1 MLSSAGLNSPQ
12 RRSALL
18 LAAVPLA
25 ALAVSLLLAFAS
37 ATAPRPD
44 ANGDGA
50 RRTTAERR
58 SSTQARET
66 TAETPIAA
74 PAAQPPP
81 SLVDQPP
88 LLWALLAP
96 WAFAVDA
103 IAVLGLA
110 AVLIVRYN
118 ARRRRGARM

>member
-1 MLSSAGLNSPQ
+1 LHSPQ
-12 RRSALL
+12 LRSPLW
-18 LAAVPLA
+18 LAAVALA

-37 ATAPRPD
+37 VTAPRPD

-50 RRTTAERR
+50 RRTTAE
-58 SSTQARET
+58 
-66 TAETPIAA
+66 TPIAA
-74 PAAQPPP
+74 PAAQPPAA
-81 SLVDQPP
+81 STAADAEPP
-88 LLWALLAP
+88 PPLWALLAP

-110 AVLIVRYN
+110 VVLIVRYN

>member
-1 MLSSAGLNSPQ
+1 LNSPQ
-12 RRSALL
+12 LRSTLWL
-18 LAAVPLA
+18 VAVALA
-25 ALAVSLLLAFAS
+25 ALAVSLLLAFAA

-50 RRTTAERR
+50 RRTTA
-58 SSTQARET
+58 
-66 TAETPIAA
+66 TAGTPIASHENNVGD
-74 PAAQPPP
+74 AAGNGPSRPLP
-81 SLVDQPP
+81 SLVDRPRP
-88 LLWALLAP
+88 LWTLLAP

-110 AVLIVRYN
+110 AVLIVRYH